1 MDGTTTGTSKTKASH
16 SGNTL
21 ALSNPVKKPNSRKDD
36 DQPDMNDIRNVIKL
50 IQTIQR
56 LLAENHL
63 MLNPM
68 MMQRGLV
75 KKGLI
80 PIEASRRFTSLVGS
94 KNKKALQDKSELDV
108 DEHDGED
115 SDETDENDEVTQ
127 SHIRSKSKEP
137 MPKKMNEKVLIY

>member
-1 MDGTTTGTSKTKASH
+1 
-16 SGNTL
+16 
-21 ALSNPVKKPNSRKDD
+21 
-36 DQPDMNDIRNVIKL
+36 
-50 IQTIQR
+50 
-56 LLAENHL
+56 

-115 SDETDENDEVTQ
+115 SDETDEVTQ

-137 MPKKMNEKVLIY
+137 KPKKMNEKVLIY